1 MKRFHVQSASFIKN
15 AMSIFKDIPPTA
27 GLPLSARELAA
38 AYRNRHAG
46 GLLAQDFQ
54 SFLGAPYAAVTCSG
68 TSALYII
75 CEALK
80 ELSPKKTIL
89 VPSFICPLVAFAIRR
104 AGFFIELYDVG
115 PHDFNGD
122 AGRVA
127 AACAANSDIG
137 TILINHLGGIPCDLT
152 RFENTIRDHG
162 LFVIED
168 CAQSFGALHKGRP
181 VGTLGDFSFFSLAA
195 GKGLTLYE
203 GGVLVVNKNEHAAL
217 MDAKIRHLV
226 KCDFRMEARRIL
238 ELLGY
243 GLFYRPLLFW
253 FVFTLPQLYWS
264 RRGDDIK
271 ALREDFDST
280 FPVHA
285 VSDFRKAAG
294 HIAFPRIAGAID
306 SQREKTAFY
315 RETLGNVPGICILQE
330 AAGDAATY
338 PYVIA
343 VFDQPEKKM
352 QALKAFAGT
361 GLGVSQ
367 IYARALA
374 DYGYIQ
380 GFIPNRNSAHA
391 RLLAARSITLSTSM
405 FINKNDIERCI
416 EILRTVCGV

>member
-1 MKRFHVQSASFIKN
+1 
-15 AMSIFKDIPPTA
+15 MSIFKDIPPTA

-46 GLLAQDFQ
+46 DLLALDFQ
-54 SFLGAPYAAVTCSG
+54 NFLGAPYAAITCSG

-80 ELSPKKTIL
+80 ELSPKRTIL
-89 VPSFICPLVAFAIRR
+89 VPSFICPLAAFALRR
-104 AGFFIELYDVG
+104 AGFFIELYDIG
-115 PHDFNGD
+115 HHDFNGD
-122 AGRVA
+122 SGQVA
-127 AACAANSDIG
+127 AACAANPDSAA
-137 TILINHLGGIPCDLT
+137 ILINHLGGIPCDMT
-152 RFENTIRDHG
+152 RFEQTIKERG

-168 CAQSFGALHKGRP
+168 CAQSFGALHTGRP

-217 MDAKIRHLV
+217 MDAKIRQLV
-226 KCDFRMEARRIL
+226 QFNFPMEARRIL

-271 ALREDFDST
+271 ALREDFDSN

-285 VSDFRKAAG
+285 VSAFRKAAG
-294 HIAFPRIAGAID
+294 HIAFPRIADAIG
-306 SQREKTAFY
+306 SQREKAARYIDGLKDISGMPSY
-315 RETLGNVPGICILQE
+315 RRRQLTR
-330 AAGDAATY
+330 ATY
-338 PYVIA
+338 PYITVI
-343 VFDQPEKKM
+343 FEQPEQKIK
-352 QALKAFAGT
+352 ALKAFAGT

-374 DYGYIQ
+374 DYGYLQ
-380 GFIPNRNSAHA
+380 DSVPNRNSENA
-391 RLLAARSITLSTSM
+391 RRLAACSITLSTST
-405 FINKNDIERCI
+405 FLNKSALEKCI
-416 EILRTVCGV
+416 EIMHNVCGL